1 MKKKLLLI
9 GSILLYSILNA
20 QQNTDIL
27 YLKKELITRKYLW
40 HAVNSSKIEYKSID
54 TTNSSVFSWEID
66 KFFATFKEVNLQTIQ
81 NDLENVSYKLKFVNK
96 RAYII
101 EIVPKYK
108 FLLGK
113 ELTSINNISLPKIIH
128 KLQTTFYLPNQN
140 TIELFIE
147 KHLSSPSLLQFLKL
161 AQKDSI
167 IINKTIKIPL
177 NSFETEKLKI
187 EKPLFKD
194 RKNTKWF
201 WSYGINFGQQF
212 YIKFSK
218 ILSSEHYKKM
228 HDSLKWRNYKY
239 ATSFKIPLQ
248 QTYNPPKLNDL
259 LQKIQL
265 KFSKKRYKKLILDF
279 RDCTI
284 GTSYDVHKFT
294 QNINKIKKLHRKKR
308 IYILVNKYTNYAS
321 IKYILELQKIF
332 KPIIIGE
339 NIYGT
344 NCESDSYDVIE
355 LPVSKIK
362 IQIPKNHQKQIYI
375 KPDIIVHQTI
385 TQTAKGIDA
394 ILNKCTE

>member
-1 MKKKLLLI
+1 MKKKLLFI

-20 QQNTDIL
+20 QQNIDIL
-27 YLKKELITRKYLW
+27 YLKNELVIRKYLW
-40 HAVNSSKIEYKSID
+40 HSVNSSKIEYKSID

-66 KFFATFKEVNLQTIQ
+66 KFLAAFKEVNLQTIQ
-81 NDLENVSYKLKFVNK
+81 NNLENISFKLKFVNK
-96 RAYII
+96 KAYII
-101 EIVPKYK
+101 EIIPKYK
-108 FLLGK
+108 FMLGK
-113 ELTSINNISLPKIIH
+113 ELTSINNIGLPKIIH
-128 KLQTTFYLPNQN
+128 KLKKTFYLPNQN

-147 KHLSSPSLLQFLKL
+147 KNLSSSSLLQYLKL

-177 NSFETEKLKI
+177 NSFETEKI
-187 EKPLFKD
+187 EIENPLFKD
-194 RKNTKWF
+194 RKNTEWF

-212 YIKFSK
+212 YIKFNK

-265 KFSKKRYKKLILDF
+265 KFSKKKYKKLIIDF
-279 RDCTI
+279 RDCNI
-284 GTSYDVHKFT
+284 GTSYSVQKFI
-294 QNINKIKKLHRKKR
+294 QNISKIKKLHRKKR

-321 IKYILELQKIF
+321 IKYIIELQKKF

-339 NIYGT
+339 NICGT
-344 NCESDSYDVIE
+344 IDDSNNYDIIE

-362 IQIPKNHQKQIYI
+362 IQIPKNHQKNII
-375 KPDIIVHQTI
+375 IHPDFLVHQTI
-385 TQTAKGIDA
+385 AKTIIGIDA